1 MVGSARFALLG
12 LAAACAYVLGACAG
26 GDVDPVPYAS
36 TPAAAPSSTA
46 SGPATSPPPT
56 TSMQPIG
63 CPYDH
68 GGTCLF
74 ELEPGTY
81 TTTTFEPSITY
92 TVPEGWVNAEDLPG
106 NFLLHLDADD
116 QLGGAGGSYL
126 GIYRNAHAAAI
137 SCVEDAQEGVGTS
150 SRELA
155 EWFTSLEMIEVSEPQ
170 LVSVGGLDGLQVDI
184 SQVPGAEPCTFGGGV
199 STPLIIGDGKV
210 SDLHHVVSAEI
221 DVRLVI
227 LDHEDG
233 NVTLEIT
240 NVLEQHPTQEYR
252 AIVQPIVDS
261 LAFGV

>member
-1 MVGSARFALLG
+1 MFGITRLSSIGWAILCAG
-12 LAAACAYVLGACAG
+12 LLGACSAG
-26 GDVDPVPYAS
+26 EPGDDAVTSAPTPSSAVPS
-36 TPAAAPSSTA
+36 TAPAPSATA
-46 SGPATSPPPT
+46 SSQSAVA
-56 TSMQPIG
+56 
-63 CPYDH
+63 CPYDY

-74 ELEPGTY
+74 KLEAGTY
-81 TTTTFEPSITY
+81 TTETFQPSITY

-116 QLGGAGGSYL
+116 QLHSAGGSYL

-137 SCVEDAQEGVGTS
+137 DCVEEAQEGVGIS
-150 SRELA
+150 SEELA
-155 EWFTSLEMIEVSEPQ
+155 TWFGSLDMIEVSEPQ
-170 LVSVGGLDGLQVDI
+170 PVTVGGLDGLQVDI